1 MAQEGSEYDLLIRG
15 GTVYDGTGSPGVL
28 ADVAVKDGRV
38 VAIEA
43 SIAGSAKREVDAKGC
58 WVSPGFFD
66 LHAHYDAEIEV
77 KPGLHESVRHGVTHV
92 IMGNCSLSIA
102 LGSEEEL
109 LNLFCRV
116 ESMPREVVERWLGGR
131 ISWKNVTEYYEHLD
145 TIPMGPNVG
154 SFLGHSNVRIAA
166 MGYRRSMTVEKAT
179 AEELQTMRDTVQ
191 EAMDAG
197 YLGLSIDMLPWHRIE
212 KGEFQGEA
220 VPSQHAHIS
229 EHRALANIAR
239 KAGRILQATPN
250 GLDKK
255 SVFRLMFMSA
265 GLLRKALRVTVVSA
279 MDVVGNRLI
288 WLMAIL
294 GASVINTLFRA
305 QYRWQC
311 LTTPFLNFADGANT
325 PIFEEF
331 ATGVEAI
338 NAEEDDRKKLFADA
352 GFRKRFRADWYRRG
366 PKLFHHMWD
375 KMTVVKSPESEQI
388 GKNFKELAQG
398 TGSDPVEVFM
408 DLLAKHGSLLRWKT
422 VVGNDRDGP
431 RHKLLKN
438 PGIIPGFNDS
448 GAHNQQMAF
457 QDGTLQ
463 LLKQVVL
470 NPHVMTIE
478 HAIHRQTG
486 EVAEYLGVDA
496 GTIRVG
502 DHADLVVIDPEKL
515 KTGLSDPIEHYDDDF
530 GGSMRLV
537 RRSDG
542 VVKFVAVG
550 GKPVMDENG
559 FSETYGKERFGRLL
573 RAQRKG

>member
-1 MAQEGSEYDLLIRG
+1 MAEQNPYDLIIRG
-15 GTVYDGTGSPGVL
+15 GTVYDGTGAPGVAADL
-28 ADVAVKDGRV
+28 AVMDGRV
-38 VAIEA
+38 AAIGPNLPGTA
-43 SIAGSAKREVDAKGC
+43 TREVDATGC

-77 KPGLHESVRHGVTHV
+77 KPGLEESVRHGVTHV
-92 IMGNCSLSIA
+92 IMGNCSLSVA
-102 LGSEEEL
+102 LGSKEEL

-116 ESMPREVVERWLGGR
+116 ESMPREVVERWLTGR
-131 ISWKNVTEYYEHLD
+131 ISWNNVTEYYEHLE
-145 TIPMGPNVG
+145 TVPMGPNVG
-154 SFLGHSNVRIAA
+154 SFLGHSNVRMAA
-166 MGYRRSMTVEKAT
+166 MGFERAMTVAKASP
-179 AEELQTMRDTVQ
+179 EEMQTMRNIVQ

-212 KGEFQGEA
+212 KGEFQGEP

-229 EHRALANIAR
+229 EHRALAHIAR
-239 KAGRILQATPN
+239 KSGRVLQATPN

-265 GLLRKALRVTVVSA
+265 GWLRKALRVTVVSA

-288 WLMAIL
+288 WLMAML
-294 GASVINTLFRA
+294 GAAVINTVFRGH
-305 QYRWQC
+305 YRWQC

-338 NAEEDDRKKLFADA
+338 SAEEEDRKKLFGDA
-352 GFRKRFRADWYRRG
+352 GFRKRFRDDWYRRG

-375 KMTVVKSPESEQI
+375 KMTVVKSPEPAHV
-388 GKNFKELAQG
+388 GKNFKELG
-398 TGSDPVEVFM
+398 TEAGQDPVEVFM
-408 DLLAKHGSLLRWKT
+408 DLMAQHGSALRWQT

-463 LLKQVVL
+463 LLQQVLL
-470 NPHVMTIE
+470 NPDVMTIE
-478 HAIHRQTG
+478 HAIYRQTG
-486 EVAEYLGVDA
+486 EVAEFLGVDA

-515 KTGLSDPIEHYDDDF
+515 KTGLSEPIEHYDDDF

-550 GKPVMDENG
+550 GKTAMDEKG
-559 FSETYGKERFGRLL
+559 FTESFGKERFGRLL